1 MVGEEHR
8 GVLLA
13 NKTLQC
19 RVRVLGALIPLL
31 MAALVS
37 VPRDLSHKWVV
48 LCQVGVWTVLSRA
61 RVDIGVVVA
70 V

>member
-8 GVLLA
+8 GVLLTY
-13 NKTLQC
+13 KTLQC
-19 RVRVLGALIPLL
+19 RVCVLIPLL

-48 LCQVGVWTVLSRA
+48 FCQVGVWAVLTSA

>member
-31 MAALVS
+31 MA

-48 LCQVGVWTVLSRA
+48 LCQVGVWTVLTRA